1 MIQQP
6 KSLGQLLPFDVDA
19 FGCSVISTATAYG
32 MDTEAAQFWHG
43 SGFAVRR
50 QDSTVTL
57 CGTVRQE
64 DKQELRAF
72 LPCIGMQTLVC
83 SRENA
88 QTLALETAET
98 GIEMELAGK
107 ISAPKAELHF
117 ATTVPDEDALNLT
130 EMHHLLVACKTPDFV
145 PPPFEPFYLDMS
157 HRIRH
162 GAAIAAGAYLNG
174 KLCACAAAALSQKRM
189 LLFSGA
195 ALPQVRGSGAFA
207 AVLAGLAER
216 AGERT
221 VSLLCGEKLQRHY
234 EAIGFVGLLA
244 PRLGD
249 FLYQQKVTKDRQGLC
264 P

>member
-1 MIQQP
+1 MIRLAEDI
-6 KSLGQLLPFDVDA
+6 SALEPFDEDA
-19 FGCSVISTATAYG
+19 FGCSVISTAKAYG
-32 MDTEAAQFWHG
+32 MNTEAAQFWLG
-43 SGFAVRR
+43 SSFAVRR

-64 DKQELRAF
+64 DKQELREF

-83 SRENA
+83 SRKNA
-88 QTLALETAET
+88 QVLALETAET
-98 GIEMELAGK
+98 GIEMELTGK
-107 ISAPKAELHF
+107 IPAPKAELHF

-130 EMHHLLVACKTPDFV
+130 EMHHLLVACKTPDFM

-162 GAAIAAGAYLNG
+162 GAAVAAGAYQNG

-221 VSLLCGEKLQRHY
+221 VSLLCGEGLRRHY
-234 EAIGFVGLLA
+234 EKMGFEKGVLA
-244 PRLGD
+244 EWLR
-249 FLYQQKVTKDRQGLC
+249 
-264 P
+264 